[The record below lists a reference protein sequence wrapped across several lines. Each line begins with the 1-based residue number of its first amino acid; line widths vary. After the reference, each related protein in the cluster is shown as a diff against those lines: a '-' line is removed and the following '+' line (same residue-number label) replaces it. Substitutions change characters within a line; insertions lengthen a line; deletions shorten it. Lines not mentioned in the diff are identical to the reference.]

1 MIFTVYGVKNHVSLM
16 WPTIPIMRLF
26 LMSLLFMTSI
36 SLAKGQ
42 VLISLLLGDKLNS
55 GKIEFGLDGGVNFP
69 SIRGLEGGDLRGNF
83 NIGFYFDVKLKN
95 PQWMVH
101 TGVLVKSSMGTEGL
115 PVYSLNNPD
124 LDNTFAAG
132 EVKRRINYFN
142 VPIAMKYVFKNNI
155 YVEGGIMPSLRH
167 SAYDIFTADLID
179 KDDLE
184 YKLDI
189 RDQFHRLDFGLVGGV
204 GYRLFGGNG
213 MNLTVR
219 YYYGL
224 VDITIDDTT
233 PNQYNTSLYLAV
245 GIPIGAAKAKERA
258 NKKAAEAK

>member
-1 MIFTVYGVKNHVSLM
+1 MRVFLISVLLMVS
-16 WPTIPIMRLF
+16 T
-26 LMSLLFMTSI
+26 

-55 GKIEFGLDGGVNFP
+55 GKIEFGLDGGINYP
-69 SIRGLEGGDLRGNF
+69 TIRGLEEGDMRGNF
-83 NIGFYFDVKLKN
+83 NIGFYFDFKLKN

-101 TGVLVKSSMGTEGL
+101 TGVLVKSSMGTEHL

-124 LDNTFAAG
+124 LDNAFVEG

-142 VPIAMKYVFKNNI
+142 VPIAMKYVFKNNL
-155 YVEGGIMPSLRH
+155 YVEGGIMPALRY

-179 KDDLE
+179 QDDLE

-204 GYRLFGGNG
+204 GYRLLGGNG

-224 VDITIDDTT
+224 VDITIDDST
-233 PNQYNTSLYLAV
+233 PDQFNTSLYLAV
-245 GIPIGAAKAKERA
+245 GIPIGAGKAKERE
-258 NKKAAEAK
+258 NKKASEAK

>member
-1 MIFTVYGVKNHVSLM
+1 MRVLLMSFLLMASVSL
-16 WPTIPIMRLF
+16 
-26 LMSLLFMTSI
+26 
-36 SLAKGQ
+36 ANGQ
-42 VLISLLLGDKLNS
+42 VLISLLLGDKLNN
-55 GKIEFGLDGGVNFP
+55 GKIEFGLDGGINYP
-69 SIRGLEGGDLRGNF
+69 TIRGLDAGQMRGNF
-83 NIGFYFDVKLKN
+83 NIGFYFDFKLKN

-101 TGVLVKSSMGTEGL
+101 TGVLVKSSMGSEHL

-124 LDNTFAAG
+124 LDNAFAEG

-142 VPIAMKYVFKNNI
+142 VPIAMKYVFKNNL

-167 SAYDIFTADLID
+167 SAFDIFTNDLID

-204 GYRLFGGNG
+204 GYRLLGGNG
-213 MNLTVR
+213 MNLTMR

-224 VDITIDDTT
+224 VDITIDDST
-233 PNQYNTSLYLAV
+233 PDQYNTSLYLAV
-245 GIPIGAAKAKERA
+245 GIPIGAGKAKAREE
-258 NKKAAEAK
+258 KAAGSK